1 MRSGT
6 GRHRRPKQAPA
17 FVVAAGVTGAGIA
30 LPLLGAT
37 SANAV
42 TPETWDAAAACESDG
57 VWTANT
63 GNGYY
68 GGFQIPLAQW
78 EAHGGTD
85 FAKRPDLAS
94 RAQQI
99 TVAERMLAAQG
110 KAAFPGCAVTTGLWQ
125 EYRAGGQEET
135 DATAEV
141 PGATE
146 SGIGE
151 VLPEETA
158 ADTEDEKATGSGA
171 DASQDAAADGAAD
184 KSTGKPADK
193 ATDET
198 ADADAD
204 ADAGE
209 RDGSSAAD
217 TGTDGGSGSGSGR
230 HRGEAAPESDA
241 QPGEN
246 TDGTGRHAERPADR
260 DGERTDPATGEA
272 SEEDAGEAVA
282 DDAASGAYEVLT
294 GDTLSEIADA
304 LTVDGGWPALYQAN
318 ESVIGDNP
326 DYIVPGLQLEL
337 GGKGA

>member
-135 DATAEV
+135 DTTAEV

-151 VLPEETA
+151 ILPGETA
-158 ADTEDEKATGSGA
+158 DAGGEAAAGSGT
-171 DASQDAAADGAAD
+171 DATEDAAAGGAGD

-193 ATDET
+193 S
-198 ADADAD
+198 ADAVAD
-204 ADAGE
+204 AAGDE
-209 RDGSSAAD
+209 RDDSSAAD
-217 TGTDGGSGSGSGR
+217 TATDGGSGSGR
-230 HRGEAAPESDA
+230 HRGEAAPEPDA

-260 DGERTDPATGEA
+260 DGERTAPATGEA
-272 SEEDAGEAVA
+272 AEEDAEEAAA

-326 DYIVPGLQLEL
+326 DHIVPGLQLEL

>member
-1 MRSGT
+1 M
-6 GRHRRPKQAPA
+6 
-17 FVVAAGVTGAGIA
+17 AAGVTGAGIA

-125 EYRAGGQEET
+125 EYRAGDQEET
-135 DATAEV
+135 DTTAEV

-151 VLPEETA
+151 VLPEEPA
-158 ADTEDEKATGSGA
+158 ADTEDDAATGSGA
-171 DASQDAAADGAAD
+171 DPTQDAAADGATD
-184 KSTGKPADK
+184 KSTGKPADQ

-198 ADADAD
+198 ADGDTDGDTDAD
-204 ADAGE
+204 ADE
-209 RDGSSAAD
+209 RDDSSAAD
-217 TGTDGGSGSGSGR
+217 AGTDSGSGSGR

-272 SEEDAGEAVA
+272 SAEDTEEVAEGDAG
-282 DDAASGAYEVLT
+282 SGAYEVLT

-304 LTVDGGWPALYQAN
+304 LTVDGGWPALYEAN

-326 DYIVPGLQLEL
+326 DHIVPGLQLEL